1 MANAQE
7 IKEFSSFSKFEQA
20 YLQPQQNDTIY
31 VLNFWATW
39 CRPCVKELPLFDSLT
54 TVNSKPIKVVLISLD
69 FGVDVVEQFVKRKQV
84 KNEVVLLSDP
94 KSNDWINKI
103 NSNWSGAIPYTLVR
117 QAERQLHYE
126 RSYHSLKEL
135 NKDIQKITQ

>member
-103 NSNWSGAIPYTLVR
+103 NSNW
-117 QAERQLHYE
+117 
-126 RSYHSLKEL
+126 
-135 NKDIQKITQ
+135 